1 MAQTPPTPHSTPRPP
16 EGDWLG
22 TPYLKFER
30 QGPIAV
36 CTIDRPEARNAFTP
50 AMYFGIRC
58 AVGRLNEK
66 PDLAGLLITGTGDVF
81 APGGDMGGGGGT
93 DDWITFGS
101 ALGMDVTPFDAVRT
115 SGKPIVSAVN
125 GLCQGGGMQIA
136 LCSDLSVV
144 SERATFRVPE
154 LFRGYADT
162 YYSQML
168 VRLVG
173 PVRTRDLMFTG
184 RVLSAAE
191 ALDWGLVTRVV
202 PHEDLLAAAKDLLA
216 QACRTAPRARG
227 VIKSSIDNYLGL
239 YDRIGMT
246 ASLSDAEA
254 RDGFRAFKERRSPDW
269 VHPELRLE
277 GRL

>member
-1 MAQTPPTPHSTPRPP
+1 
-16 EGDWLG
+16 
-22 TPYLKFER
+22 
-30 QGPIAV
+30 V
-36 CTIDRPEARNAFTP
+36 CTIDRPEARNAMTP
-50 AMYFGIRC
+50 AMYFGIRY
-58 AVGRLNEK
+58 AVGHLNAD
-66 PDLAGLLITGTGDVF
+66 PDLAGLLITGTGDAF
-81 APGGDMGGGGGT
+81 APGGDMTGGGGT
-93 DDWITFGS
+93 DDWITFGA
-101 ALGMDVTPFDAVRT
+101 ALGMDITPFETLRT
-115 SGKPIVSAVN
+115 SPKPVVSAVN
-125 GLCQGGGMQIA
+125 GLCQGGGFQIA

-184 RVLSAAE
+184 RVLTAQE
-191 ALDWGLVTRVV
+191 ALDWGLVSRLV
-202 PHEDLLAAAKDLLA
+202 PHDNLRTEARDLLA
-216 QACRTAPRARG
+216 QVCRTAPRART

-246 ASLSDAEA
+246 ASLTDTEA
-254 RDGFRAFKERRSPDW
+254 REGVRAFKERRSPDW
-269 VHPELRLE
+269 VHPELRVE

>member
-1 MAQTPPTPHSTPRPP
+1 MSTPRPP

-22 TPYLKFER
+22 TPFLSLR
-30 QGPIAV
+30 RDGPIAI
-36 CTIDRPEARNAFTP
+36 CTIDRPEARNALSP
-50 AMYFGIRC
+50 AMYFGIRY
-58 AVGRLNEK
+58 AVGRLNED

-81 APGGDMGGGGGT
+81 APGGDMGGGGA

-101 ALGMDVTPFDAVRT
+101 ALSMDITPFDSLRT
-115 SGKPIVSAVN
+115 SVKPVVSAVN
-125 GLCQGGGMQIA
+125 GLCQGGGLQIA
-136 LCSDLSVV
+136 LCSDLAVV

-162 YYSQML
+162 YYSQVL
-168 VRLVG
+168 ARLIG

-191 ALDWGLVTRVV
+191 ALDWGMVARVV
-202 PHEDLLAAAKDLLA
+202 AHDDLLGAAGEALA
-216 QACRTAPRARG
+216 QCCRTAPGARE
-227 VIKSSIDNYLGL
+227 VIKSSLDAYLGL

-246 ASLSDAEA
+246 TSLHSAEA
-254 RDGFRAFKERRSPDW
+254 AEGVRAFKERRSPSW
-269 VHPELRLE
+269 VHPELRTD

>member
-1 MAQTPPTPHSTPRPP
+1 MAQTPPTPLPP

-22 TPYLKFER
+22 TPYLSFQR

-36 CTIDRPEARNAFTP
+36 CTIDRPEARNALTP
-50 AMYFGIRC
+50 AMYFGIRY
-58 AVGRLNEK
+58 AVGLVNGD
-66 PDLAGLLITGTGDVF
+66 PGLAGLLITGTGDVF
-81 APGGDMGGGGGT
+81 APGGDMTGGGGV
-93 DDWITFGS
+93 DDWITFGA

-115 SGKPIVSAVN
+115 SAKPIVSAVN

-144 SERATFRVPE
+144 SERASFRVPE

-162 YYSQML
+162 YYSQIL
-168 VRLVG
+168 LRLVG

-184 RVLSAAE
+184 RVLTAAE

-202 PHEDLLAAAKDLLA
+202 PHDDLLATARDLLE
-216 QACRTAPRARG
+216 QSCRTAPRARN
-227 VIKSSIDNYLGL
+227 VIKSSIDGYLGL

-246 ASLSDAEA
+246 ASLMDAEA
-254 RDGFRAFKERRSPDW
+254 REGVRAFKERRSPDW
-269 VHPELRLE
+269 VHPELRTD

>member
-1 MAQTPPTPHSTPRPP
+1 VAEIPQAPHSTPRPP

-22 TPYLKFER
+22 TPYLSLRRE
-30 QGPIAV
+30 GPIAV
-36 CTIDRPEARNAFTP
+36 CTIDRPEARNAMTP

-58 AVGRLNEK
+58 AVGVVNQD

-81 APGGDMGGGGGT
+81 APGGDMTGGGGV
-93 DDWITFGS
+93 DDWITFGG

-125 GLCQGGGMQIA
+125 GLCQGGGFQIA

-168 VRLVG
+168 LRLVG

-184 RVLSAAE
+184 RVLGAQE
-191 ALDWGLVTRVV
+191 ALDWGLVNRVV
-202 PHEDLLAAAKDLLA
+202 PHDELLPTAQDLLS
-216 QACRTAPRARG
+216 QVCRTAPGARA

-246 ASLSDAEA
+246 SSLSNSEA
-254 RDGFRAFKERRSPDW
+254 REGVRAFKERRSPEW
-269 VHPELRLE
+269 VHPQLRTE